1 MNELFCSG
9 SLKALQTL
17 FVIYTCHFELSECF
31 AKQVERYKD
40 RLERIWSKGDTYVKS
55 KRYMTNPILSECSL
69 YIIAVPASRR
79 SLTVKS
85 NLNLEGRTVKYS
97 HHMRPAKRAYSRKF
111 SCISESA
118 NGIAISSEEVAILQ
132 SKKSTE
138 SQQLSDGHRQAVK
151 KMVLNNVIN
160 VSKNSL
166 LDTSQCDSAILI
178 IALSIKMCSASSSS
192 MNSSLEVSRGES
204 LGESTIDVVEA
215 LKKGFDKMMVLS
227 PSKEEHFDFKRDCT
241 DLKENCTYIFME
253 NFEQEDA
260 DFFLSLKE
268 EDASAI
274 RCSTP
279 VNGDNNVSVEL
290 MDCDVSTI
298 ACVDGNFT
306 GNVFKFDPYGPDGHT
321 CHCSHCSK
329 RNAKSDDEFVNGES
343 FDALSRTFDREA
355 TMNNENVR
363 NVGVYSTNELPLHI
377 KSQLQIFK
385 IIF

>member
-1 MNELFCSG
+1 MPLHDLISIEVS
-9 SLKALQTL
+9 K
-17 FVIYTCHFELSECF
+17 CF

-55 KRYMTNPILSECSL
+55 KSGNEWRWTNL
-69 YIIAVPASRR
+69 
-79 SLTVKS
+79 
-85 NLNLEGRTVKYS
+85 
-97 HHMRPAKRAYSRKF
+97 
-111 SCISESA
+111 A

-160 VSKNSL
+160 VSKKLEKLGAGGPGGWLARTVNERLAHSGCYDFGSIDLAMVIWRSRPSGGFFCSL

-279 VNGDNNVSVEL
+279 VNGDNNVSLEL
-290 MDCDVSTI
+290 MDVI
-298 ACVDGNFT
+298 
-306 GNVFKFDPYGPDGHT
+306 
-321 CHCSHCSK
+321 
-329 RNAKSDDEFVNGES
+329 
-343 FDALSRTFDREA
+343 DREA
-355 TMNNENVR
+355 TMNNKNVR
-363 NVGVYSTNELPLHI
+363 NVGVYSKNELPLHI